1 MYCKIWLFMELAT
14 YISENIKRMR
24 KLKNFSQKEV
34 ASAIDIAQAQYSV
47 IESGKNVPTLP
58 TLEKIAGVFEV
69 DISQLVRKP
78 GKNDD
83 EINLSILEKVRLID
97 TLDKEEKGC
106 LLKMIDIAIAKKRMK
121 DNLALMMT
129 E

>member
-1 MYCKIWLFMELAT
+1 MWFFMNLAT

-24 KLKNFSQKEV
+24 KVKNLSQKEV
-34 ASAIDIAQAQYSV
+34 ATAIEIAQAQYSV
-47 IESGKNVPTLP
+47 IESGKSVPTLP
-58 TLEKIAGVFEV
+58 TLEKIARVFEV
-69 DISQLVRKP
+69 DISQLVRRP

-83 EINLSILEKVRLID
+83 EINISILEKVRLID

-121 DNLALMMT
+121 DNLALMMN